1 MVIQEEQDAI
11 YGYTVSCHNI
21 NEPLRGLTYYGSQ
34 TSAQLGLQRIPLI
47 EGIINKSSYNFDMW
61 LQRGDKLV
69 ALKKFGLA
77 NFSTATDE
85 EIKALIGATGTEG
98 AFWSMEVAKGTGFS
112 GDVIFNIYAPRGTKM
127 MYCEPFSGFGNG
139 SGRNWDGIIK
149 QQTFGSESE
158 MLLQRGTTFKITKI
172 EKSNGTW
179 YIDLDVVAQNPLP
192 FPYVGGYPY
201 K

>member
-11 YGYTVSCHNI
+11 YGYTVLYHNI

-47 EGIINKSSYNFDMW
+47 EGIINIINKSSYNFDMW

-98 AFWSMEVAKGTGFS
+98 AF
-112 GDVIFNIYAPRGTKM
+112 
-127 MYCEPFSGFGNG
+127 
-139 SGRNWDGIIK
+139 IK

-158 MLLQRGTTFKITKI
+158 MLLQRGTTFKITKV

-179 YIDLDVVAQNPLP
+179 YIDLDIVAQNSLP

>member
-11 YGYTVSCHNI
+11 YGYTVSYHNI

-47 EGIINKSSYNFDMW
+47 EGIINIINKSSYNFDMW

-98 AFWSMEVAKGTGFS
+98 AF
-112 GDVIFNIYAPRGTKM
+112 
-127 MYCEPFSGFGNG
+127 
-139 SGRNWDGIIK
+139 IK

-158 MLLQRGTTFKITKI
+158 MLLQRGTTFKITKV

-179 YIDLDVVAQNPLP
+179 YIDLDIVAQNPLPFP

>member
-11 YGYTVSCHNI
+11 YGYTVSYHNI
-21 NEPLRGLTYYGSQ
+21 NEPLRGLTYYVSQ

-77 NFSTATDE
+77 NFSTATDA

-139 SGRNWDGIIK
+139 SGRNCNGIIK
-149 QQTFGSESE
+149 QQTKILDATREKNQCRSLRTNLGIYYVNSEE
-158 MLLQRGTTFKITKI
+158 TRLRICFCL
-172 EKSNGTW
+172 
-179 YIDLDVVAQNPLP
+179 NPR
-192 FPYVGGYPY
+192 
-201 K
+201 

>member
-21 NEPLRGLTYYGSQ
+21 NEPLRGLTYYWSQ

-61 LQRGDKLV
+61 LQREDKLV

-77 NFSTATDE
+77 NFSTVTDA

-127 MYCEPFSGFGNG
+127 MYCEPFSGFGK
-139 SGRNWDGIIK
+139 GRGVIGMELSNSKLLDQRVKCYYDEG
-149 QQTFGSESE
+149 QRSR
-158 MLLQRGTTFKITKI
+158 LQRLKNQMGRGISI
-172 EKSNGTW
+172 
-179 YIDLDVVAQNPLP
+179 
-192 FPYVGGYPY
+192 
-201 K
+201 

>member
-11 YGYTVSCHNI
+11 YGYTVSYHNI

-47 EGIINKSSYNFDMW
+47 EGIINIINKSSYNFDMW
-61 LQRGDKLV
+61 LQREDKLV

-98 AFWSMEVAKGTGFS
+98 AF
-112 GDVIFNIYAPRGTKM
+112 
-127 MYCEPFSGFGNG
+127 
-139 SGRNWDGIIK
+139 IK

-158 MLLQRGTTFKITKI
+158 MLLQRGTTFKITKV

-179 YIDLDVVAQNPLP
+179 YIDLDIVAQNPLP
-192 FPYVGGYPY
+192 FPYVVGYPY

>member
-11 YGYTVSCHNI
+11 YGYTVSYHNI
-21 NEPLRGLTYYGSQ
+21 NEPLRGLTYYESQ

-47 EGIINKSSYNFDMW
+47 EGIINIINKSSYNFDMW

-98 AFWSMEVAKGTGFS
+98 AF
-112 GDVIFNIYAPRGTKM
+112 
-127 MYCEPFSGFGNG
+127 
-139 SGRNWDGIIK
+139 IK

-158 MLLQRGTTFKITKI
+158 MLLQRGTTFKITKV

-179 YIDLDVVAQNPLP
+179 YIDLDIVAQNPLP
-192 FPYVGGYPY
+192 FPYVGGYLY

>member
-11 YGYTVSCHNI
+11 YGYTVSYHNI

-61 LQRGDKLV
+61 LQREDKLV

-77 NFSTATDE
+77 NFSTATDA

-149 QQTFGSESE
+149 QQTKILDATREKNQCRLSRTNLGICYVNSEE
-158 MLLQRGTTFKITKI
+158 TRLRICFCL
-172 EKSNGTW
+172 
-179 YIDLDVVAQNPLP
+179 NPR
-192 FPYVGGYPY
+192 
-201 K
+201 

>member
-11 YGYTVSCHNI
+11 YGYTVSYHNI

-47 EGIINKSSYNFDMW
+47 EGIINKSSYSFDMW

-77 NFSTATDE
+77 NFSTATDA

-98 AFWSMEVAKGTGFS
+98 AFWSLEVAKGTGFS

-149 QQTFGSESE
+149 QQTKILDATRGKSLFRLSRTNLGIYYVNSEE
-158 MLLQRGTTFKITKI
+158 TRLRICFCL
-172 EKSNGTW
+172 
-179 YIDLDVVAQNPLP
+179 NPR
-192 FPYVGGYPY
+192 
-201 K
+201 

>member
-1 MVIQEEQDAI
+1 
-11 YGYTVSCHNI
+11 
-21 NEPLRGLTYYGSQ
+21 
-34 TSAQLGLQRIPLI
+34 
-47 EGIINKSSYNFDMW
+47 MW

-77 NFSTATDE
+77 NFSTATDT

-112 GDVIFNIYAPRGTKM
+112 GDVIFNIYAPRETKM

-158 MLLQRGTTFKITKI
+158 MLL
-172 EKSNGTW
+172 
-179 YIDLDVVAQNPLP
+179 
-192 FPYVGGYPY
+192 
-201 K
+201 

>member
-34 TSAQLGLQRIPLI
+34 TSVQLGLQRIPLI
-47 EGIINKSSYNFDMW
+47 EGIINIINKSSYNFDMW

-77 NFSTATDE
+77 NFSTATDA

-98 AFWSMEVAKGTGFS
+98 AF
-112 GDVIFNIYAPRGTKM
+112 
-127 MYCEPFSGFGNG
+127 
-139 SGRNWDGIIK
+139 IK

-158 MLLQRGTTFKITKI
+158 MLLQRGTTFKITKV

-179 YIDLDVVAQNPLP
+179 YIDLDIVAQNP
-192 FPYVGGYPY
+192 
-201 K
+201 

>member
-1 MVIQEEQDAI
+1 MD
-11 YGYTVSCHNI
+11 
-21 NEPLRGLTYYGSQ
+21 
-34 TSAQLGLQRIPLI
+34 TS
-47 EGIINKSSYNFDMW
+47 ESSYNFDMW

-77 NFSTATDE
+77 NFSTATDT

-98 AFWSMEVAKGTGFS
+98 AF
-112 GDVIFNIYAPRGTKM
+112 
-127 MYCEPFSGFGNG
+127 
-139 SGRNWDGIIK
+139 IK
-149 QQTFGSESE
+149 QQPFGSESE

>member
-11 YGYTVSCHNI
+11 YGYTVSYHNI

-77 NFSTATDE
+77 NFSTAIDE

-112 GDVIFNIYAPRGTKM
+112 GDVIFK
-127 MYCEPFSGFGNG
+127 
-139 SGRNWDGIIK
+139 
-149 QQTFGSESE
+149 
-158 MLLQRGTTFKITKI
+158 L
-172 EKSNGTW
+172 
-179 YIDLDVVAQNPLP
+179 
-192 FPYVGGYPY
+192 
-201 K
+201 

>member
-11 YGYTVSCHNI
+11 YGYTVSYHNI

-77 NFSTATDE
+77 NFSTATDA

-98 AFWSMEVAKGTGFS
+98 AFWSLEVAKGTGFS

-139 SGRNWDGIIK
+139 SGRNCNGIIK
-149 QQTFGSESE
+149 QQTKILDATREKNQCRSLRTNLGIYYVNSEE
-158 MLLQRGTTFKITKI
+158 TRLRICFCL
-172 EKSNGTW
+172 
-179 YIDLDVVAQNPLP
+179 NPR
-192 FPYVGGYPY
+192 
-201 K
+201 

>member
-34 TSAQLGLQRIPLI
+34 TSVQLGLQRIPLI

-77 NFSTATDE
+77 NFSTATDT

-98 AFWSMEVAKGTGFS
+98 HFGRWKLLKV
-112 GDVIFNIYAPRGTKM
+112 RG
-127 MYCEPFSGFGNG
+127 
-139 SGRNWDGIIK
+139 
-149 QQTFGSESE
+149 
-158 MLLQRGTTFKITKI
+158 L
-172 EKSNGTW
+172 
-179 YIDLDVVAQNPLP
+179 VVM
-192 FPYVGGYPY
+192 
-201 K
+201 

>member
-11 YGYTVSCHNI
+11 YGYTVSYHNI

-77 NFSTATDE
+77 NFSTATDA

-112 GDVIFNIYAPRGTKM
+112 GDVIFNMYAPRGTKM

-139 SGRNWDGIIK
+139 RGVIGMELSKSKLLDQRVKCYYNEGQR
-149 QQTFGSESE
+149 SR
-158 MLLQRGTTFKITKI
+158 LQRLKNQMGRGISI
-172 EKSNGTW
+172 
-179 YIDLDVVAQNPLP
+179 
-192 FPYVGGYPY
+192 
-201 K
+201 

>member
-11 YGYTVSCHNI
+11 YGYTVSYHNI
-21 NEPLRGLTYYGSQ
+21 NEPLRWLTYYGSQ

-77 NFSTATDE
+77 NFSTATDA

-139 SGRNWDGIIK
+139 RGVIGMELSNSKLLDQRVKCYYNEGQR
-149 QQTFGSESE
+149 SR
-158 MLLQRGTTFKITKI
+158 LQRLKIK
-172 EKSNGTW
+172 W
-179 YIDLDVVAQNPLP
+179 DVVYRFRHCSTESIAIPICRR
-192 FPYVGGYPY
+192 VSI
-201 K
+201 

>member
-11 YGYTVSCHNI
+11 YGYTVSYHNI

-77 NFSTATDE
+77 NFSTATDA

-139 SGRNWDGIIK
+139 SGRNCNGIIK
-149 QQTFGSESE
+149 QQT
-158 MLLQRGTTFKITKI
+158 KILDATR
-172 EKSNGTW
+172 EKNQCRSLRTNLGICYVNSKETRLR
-179 YIDLDVVAQNPLP
+179 ICFCLNPR
-192 FPYVGGYPY
+192 
-201 K
+201 

>member
-77 NFSTATDE
+77 NFSTATDA

-98 AFWSMEVAKGTGFS
+98 AF
-112 GDVIFNIYAPRGTKM
+112 
-127 MYCEPFSGFGNG
+127 
-139 SGRNWDGIIK
+139 IK

>member
-11 YGYTVSCHNI
+11 YGYTVSYHNI

-77 NFSTATDE
+77 NFSTATDA

-112 GDVIFNIYAPRGTKM
+112 GDVYLIFTRQEEQK
-127 MYCEPFSGFGNG
+127 
-139 SGRNWDGIIK
+139 
-149 QQTFGSESE
+149 
-158 MLLQRGTTFKITKI
+158 
-172 EKSNGTW
+172 
-179 YIDLDVVAQNPLP
+179 
-192 FPYVGGYPY
+192 
-201 K
+201 

>member
-47 EGIINKSSYNFDMW
+47 EGIINIINKSSYNFDMW

-77 NFSTATDE
+77 NFSTATDA

-98 AFWSMEVAKGTGFS
+98 AF
-112 GDVIFNIYAPRGTKM
+112 
-127 MYCEPFSGFGNG
+127 
-139 SGRNWDGIIK
+139 IK

>member
-11 YGYTVSCHNI
+11 YGYTVSYHNI

-77 NFSTATDE
+77 NFSTATDA

-98 AFWSMEVAKGTGFS
+98 AFWSLEVAKGTGFS

-149 QQTFGSESE
+149 QQTKILDATRGKSLFRLSRTNLGIYYVNSEE
-158 MLLQRGTTFKITKI
+158 TRLRICFCL
-172 EKSNGTW
+172 
-179 YIDLDVVAQNPLP
+179 NPR
-192 FPYVGGYPY
+192 
-201 K
+201 

>member
-11 YGYTVSCHNI
+11 YGYTVSYHNI

-47 EGIINKSSYNFDMW
+47 EGIINIINKSSYNFDMSM
-61 LQRGDKLV
+61 QRGDKLV

-98 AFWSMEVAKGTGFS
+98 AF
-112 GDVIFNIYAPRGTKM
+112 
-127 MYCEPFSGFGNG
+127 
-139 SGRNWDGIIK
+139 IK

-158 MLLQRGTTFKITKI
+158 MLLQRETTFKITKI

-179 YIDLDVVAQNPLP
+179 YIDLDIVAQHPLP